1 MNELR
6 SNSRSRKRE
15 SFEWRIR
22 QRSRG
27 LTCVSRASRRRRTAF
42 FIFALLYNSVLVLSS
57 IYASCLI
64 KYLYNM
70 IIIKLKLLSIVYNT
84 LMSIEEL
91 YKEFA
96 NNVRAERARKGLKQ
110 AELADFAQI
119 SKDTVWQIENAI
131 GNPTFYSIVSIALAL
146 DVDLNTL
153 LPLKK

>member
-1 MNELR
+1 
-6 SNSRSRKRE
+6 
-15 SFEWRIR
+15 
-22 QRSRG
+22 
-27 LTCVSRASRRRRTAF
+27 
-42 FIFALLYNSVLVLSS
+42 
-57 IYASCLI
+57 
-64 KYLYNM
+64 M